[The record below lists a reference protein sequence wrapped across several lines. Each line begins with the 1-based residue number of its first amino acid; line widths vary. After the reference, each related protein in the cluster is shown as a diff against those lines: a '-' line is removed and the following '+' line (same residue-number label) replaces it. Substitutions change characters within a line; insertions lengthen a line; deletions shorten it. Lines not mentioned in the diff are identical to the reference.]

1 MLIGDL
7 SARFPTWLCDVWGV
21 VHDGHK
27 PIASAVEALVRHRK
41 TGGRVIFITNAPRPM
56 ATVQAHLDEIGVAR
70 AAYDDMV
77 TSGDVTRALM
87 QHHSAQ
93 GLYHIGPELDLP
105 LFDGLGVKRVTL
117 EKASAVVCTGLFDEA
132 QETAMD
138 YRPQLRN
145 MKRLGLVMICANPDK
160 VVRKGSL
167 LVPCAGAIAEEFEL
181 MGGKVV
187 MAGKPFAP
195 IYDLALSLAG
205 VTDRSQVLTIGDG
218 PETDVKGAMQNGL
231 PIIFIS
237 GGINTGNDAGTVVKL
252 KYPGADI
259 LKVMPELYWSD

>member
-1 MLIGDL
+1 
-7 SARFPTWLCDVWGV
+7 
-21 VHDGHK
+21 
-27 PIASAVEALVRHRK
+27 
-41 TGGRVIFITNAPRPM
+41 
-56 ATVQAHLDEIGVAR
+56 
-70 AAYDDMV
+70 
-77 TSGDVTRALM
+77 
-87 QHHSAQ
+87 
-93 GLYHIGPELDLP
+93 
-105 LFDGLGVKRVTL
+105 
-117 EKASAVVCTGLFDEA
+117 
-132 QETAMD
+132 MD